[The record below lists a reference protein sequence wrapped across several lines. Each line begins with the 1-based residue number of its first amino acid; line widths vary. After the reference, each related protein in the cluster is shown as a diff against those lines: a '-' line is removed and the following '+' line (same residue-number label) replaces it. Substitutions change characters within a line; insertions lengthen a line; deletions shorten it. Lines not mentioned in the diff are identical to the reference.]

1 MNKAIGLL
9 IATFLVLTGCSAS
22 AQKVPALNGRVVD
35 DANLLDLEIE
45 TLLNGELEETER
57 QYGHQFV
64 VVTVQSLQ
72 GKSID
77 EYGLTLGNAWGIGDK
92 KRNDGLILLIAPNER
107 RVRIEVGYGL
117 ESSFSD
123 DVCQAI
129 LDETIL
135 PEFREG
141 KMQKGIVDGVQR
153 ILARLKTLQSRPSND
168 NEVVVDAEEAA

>member
-9 IATFLVLTGCSAS
+9 IATFLVVTGCSAS

-117 ESSFSD
+117 ESSFRRCMPGHSRRND
-123 DVCQAI
+123 
-129 LDETIL
+129 
-135 PEFREG
+135 F
-141 KMQKGIVDGVQR
+141 
-153 ILARLKTLQSRPSND
+153 ARVSRRQ
-168 NEVVVDAEEAA
+168 DAEGGCRWRPTHPCPAEDIAVAAIQRQ